1 MSRQDD
7 FDRACTEFTFT
18 MLAVADWQNQYYGA
32 SYSTRIAHAIDDAR
46 TAITR
51 MEAAMIKDK
60 EMRRAAVS
68 SGERHDD

>member
-7 FDRACTEFTFT
+7 FDRACAEFTFT
-18 MLAVADWQNQYYGA
+18 MLAVADWQNRYYGA

-46 TAITR
+46 TAISR

-60 EMRRAAVS
+60 EMRGAPIT
-68 SGERHDD
+68 SGKLGT